1 MAHMIIAVDPGA
13 NGAFV
18 WSVDGITLETRKMPA
33 TDVEICELM
42 ADLSCKAKSVALFLE
57 TPSVAGYGPRI
68 PGASIA
74 KLQFNVG
81 VIYGAAVAMGWQVR
95 RIDPKAWQKTHPVG
109 KKSDHGSGWKRH
121 LKARAIELFPQVDV
135 YDWNADALL
144 IYDSAIRGVIN

>member
-1 MAHMIIAVDPGA
+1 MAHMVIAVDPGA
-13 NGAFV
+13 NGAFC
-18 WSVDGITLETRKMPA
+18 WSVDGIATECHKMPQS
-33 TDVEICELM
+33 DVEICQLM

-57 TPSVAGYGPRI
+57 TPSVAGYGPKI

-109 KKSDHGSGWKRH
+109 KKADHGSGWKRH
-121 LKARAIELFPQVDV
+121 LKARAIELFPNVDV
-135 YDWNADALL
+135 YDWN
-144 IYDSAIRGVIN
+144 